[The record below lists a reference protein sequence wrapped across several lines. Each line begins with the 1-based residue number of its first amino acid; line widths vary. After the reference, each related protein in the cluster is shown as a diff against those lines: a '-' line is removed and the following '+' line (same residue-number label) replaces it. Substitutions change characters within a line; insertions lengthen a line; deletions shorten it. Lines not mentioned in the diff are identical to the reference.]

1 MSFTM
6 NKALVIVLEKAHLS
20 TMSSQLLV
28 VVLFEA
34 LVIVLA
40 EDLQGLL
47 WA

>member
-1 MSFTM
+1 M